1 MRMTTLQE
9 KATEAQIQRGIL
21 DYLGYK
27 GIFHWRHNV
36 GGMSGSY
43 KGKSWYVKFGEKGQ
57 PDIFCVVDG
66 KIYGCEIKRST
77 GKQSKEQIEWQ
88 KRFEEVG
95 GVYILARSID
105 DVSKVI

>member
-1 MRMTTLQE
+1 MTTLQE

-27 GIFHWRHNV
+27 NIFHWRNNT
-36 GGMSGSY
+36 GGFVSEY
-43 KGKSWYVKFGEKGQ
+43 KGKTRYVKFGEKGS
-57 PDIFCVVDG
+57 PDIFCVVCG
-66 KIYGCEIKRST
+66 KIYGCEVKRSN
-77 GKQSKEQIEWQ
+77 GKQSPEQVEWQ
-88 KRFEEVG
+88 KRFEKAG